1 MTSRDRYL
9 LPGYAILLL
18 SLQSLPRQW
27 EPRSVW
33 NWRAHTGR
41 VSSALTLSTVKANQS
56 CLRGADICHFKSK
69 YRLGTLEIT
78 KKIKM
83 ICWDLLC
90 EVKCNTVPGPITDEV
105 CVYVRV
111 CVRMCICV
119 VGWVLICECMGVHVC
134 GCACMWA
141 RVHSHGLLC
150 ECMFYTRVCVHVCSC
165 VCIYVHFHKEQDH
178 PTPWTFSIKGSKT
191 IGLFG
196 PVINHFAG

>member
-111 CVRMCICV
+111 CVRVYMCCWVSADMWVYGGACV
-119 VGWVLICECMGVHVC
+119 WMCMHVGTCAFTWVVMWMHVLYTCLCTCVFMCMHL
-134 GCACMWA
+134 CALPQRA
-141 RVHSHGLLC
+141 
-150 ECMFYTRVCVHVCSC
+150 
-165 VCIYVHFHKEQDH
+165 
-178 PTPWTFSIKGSKT
+178 
-191 IGLFG
+191 G
-196 PVINHFAG
+196 PSNSLNFLYQRLQNNWFIWSSD